1 MKIFAILFALV
12 APAASFSLN
21 GVSLRQ
27 STSISSTSTVE
38 RTAAKSGARS
48 MTMMPIG
55 VPKVAYKMPGS
66 RGGEWVDIYNRL
78 TRERIIFMGAEIDD
92 EMANQIIG
100 VLLVSIYRSTL
111 S

>member
-1 MKIFAILFALV
+1 MLSTTMKIFAIIIALFSSTN
-12 APAASFSLN
+12 SFSLS
-21 GVSLRQ
+21 GSSLRQ
-27 STSISSTSTVE
+27 SASITSTITE
-38 RTAAKSGARS
+38 RQSTKLGARS

-78 TRERIIFMGAEIDD
+78 TRERIIFMGSEIDD

-100 VLLVSIYRSTL
+100 VLLVS
-111 S
+111 

>member
-1 MKIFAILFALV
+1 MMRFVSIFLALV
-12 APAASFSLN
+12 APVASFSFN
-21 GVSLRQ
+21 GSPVRH
-27 STSISSTSTVE
+27 TSSIAT
-38 RTAAKSGARS
+38 TATQEKQRSQSGARS

-100 VLLVSIYRSTL
+100 VLLVSPNTTL
-111 S
+111 